1 MDQNQLSAW
10 VASVI
15 LLSIR
20 IGPVF
25 VFAPPFTLT
34 RVPRIVLALFAMGL
48 AATLVAS
55 RPDVIVTASNG
66 GDLLLL
72 GVREAI
78 LGGLPVL
85 TLNLMFGALYWIGR
99 TIDIQAGF
107 GLALLIDPGTRN
119 QTPLIGT
126 LFAYL
131 AGAIFFAVGGHHELL
146 RYFAAS
152 LDVVPLGGALDMAVT
167 AEGIARYAALQFTT
181 AIGVGGAVVLTLMI
195 ADMGVATLSRTV
207 PQLNALLLGVQV
219 KTLLMLLVLAASL
232 PVAQTL
238 MLRMISAN
246 FTALAALGS

>member
-10 VASVI
+10 VASVM
-15 LLSIR
+15 LLSLR

-34 RVPRIVLALFAMGL
+34 RAPRIVLALFAVGL
-48 AATLVAS
+48 AAALVS
-55 RPDVIVTASNG
+55 GRPGAIVTVGGN
-66 GDLLLL
+66 GDLALL
-72 GVREAI
+72 GAREAL

-85 TLNLMFGALYWIGR
+85 TLNLMFGALYWAGR

-107 GLALLIDPGTRN
+107 GLALLIDPATRN

-152 LDVVPLGGALDMAVT
+152 LDIVPLGGTVDLASS
-167 AEGIARYAALQFTT
+167 AETVARYAALQFAT
-181 AIGVGGAVVLTLMI
+181 AIGVGGGVILVLMI
-195 ADMGVATLSRTV
+195 ADMGVAILSRTV

-219 KTLLMLLVLAASL
+219 KTLLMLVALAASL
-232 PVAQTL
+232 PVAQML
-238 MLRMISAN
+238 MLRMVSAN